1 MWGLPLSQGSAPR
14 TLSAGE
20 SSITSGFNRKVPGRN
35 QREFLE
41 SKLAIAAQFGVATGT
56 VQRIAGDM

>member
-1 MWGLPLSQGSAPR
+1 MWGFPLFQGSALR

-20 SSITSGFNRKVPGRN
+20 RSITSGFNRKVPG
-35 QREFLE
+35 EFLE